1 MFSNFSQKTVLDL
14 LDLLDL
20 LDEVLESFCHHFDFP
35 SQRPHFQ
42 CVHRILNT
50 KTQRHKGAIQAV

>member
-20 LDEVLESFCHHFDFP
+20 LDEVFGMLFLLRICFC
-35 SQRPHFQ
+35 
-42 CVHRILNT
+42 LN
-50 KTQRHKGAIQAV
+50 ADCPD